1 MGYPDRTDA
10 KPSPQQRGK
19 QERAE
24 ALTGSR
30 SSASQERRAIT
41 REDTAAQ
48 GIVKLLSSRL
58 LPSASVTVD
67 DHNAVVDDI
76 RAIAAVL
83 NAMGAKFTG
92 L

>member
-1 MGYPDRTDA
+1 MGYPNRTDA

-30 SSASQERRAIT
+30 SGASQEKRAVT

-48 GIVKLLSSRL
+48 GVVKLLSTRL
-58 LPSASVTVD
+58 TASDSVTID
-67 DHNAVVDDI
+67 SHNAVVDDI
-76 RAIAAVL
+76 RAIAAAL
-83 NAMGAKFTG
+83 NAIGAKFTG